1 MNPNHARFAE
11 WDSAYVLGALSP
23 AERREFEE
31 HLETCEVCTRAVAE
45 LASMPGLL
53 ARLAPDRARALAE
66 DPDGASASAPRDD
79 LLEAVRRADRRRRT
93 RRTRYWWGA
102 VAAAAAVAV
111 LAIALPLS
119 LGQPATARESVA
131 FEAAAD
137 IPLTATATLTQ
148 VGWGTRIELDCR
160 YGGSGESD
168 VDVPA
173 GGWPYSLVVIERDGT
188 RSEVSSWQA
197 RPGAGARLSAASA
210 VDLDDI
216 ASLEIRAIAS
226 GEVLMRGISGEAP
239 GR

>member
-23 AERREFEE
+23 TDRREFEE
-31 HLETCEVCTRAVAE
+31 HLETCELCMRAVAE

-53 ARLAPDRARALAE
+53 ARLAPDRARALAQ
-66 DPDGASASAPRDD
+66 DPDGASAPVPRDD
-79 LLEAVRRADRRRRT
+79 LLEAVRRADRRRRA

-111 LAIALPLS
+111 LAIVLPLN

-131 FEAAAD
+131 FEAAVD

-160 YGGSGESD
+160 YGDGDGD
-168 VDVPA
+168 IDVPA

-188 RSEVSSWQA
+188 RSEVSSWRA

-210 VDLDDI
+210 ADLDDI
-216 ASLEIRAIAS
+216 ASLEIRAMAS
-226 GEVLMRGISGEAP
+226 GEVLMRGVSGEP
-239 GR
+239 PPR

>member
-31 HLETCEVCTRAVAE
+31 HLETCDVCARAIAE
-45 LASMPGLL
+45 LASVPGLL
-53 ARLAPDRARALAE
+53 ARLAPERAQALAE
-66 DPDGASASAPRDD
+66 DPDGASAPGPRDD
-79 LLEAVRRADRRRRT
+79 LLDAVRRADRRRRT

-111 LAIALPLS
+111 LAIVLPLS
-119 LGQPATARESVA
+119 LGQPAAARESVA
-131 FEAAAD
+131 FEAAVDA
-137 IPLTATATLTQ
+137 PLTASATLTQ

-160 YGGSGESD
+160 YGDADAD

-173 GGWPYSLVVIERDGT
+173 GGWPYSLVVIEHDGT
-188 RSEVSSWQA
+188 QSEVSSWRA
-197 RPGAGARLSAASA
+197 SPGAGARVSAASA
-210 VDLDDI
+210 ADLDEI

-226 GEVLMRGISGEAP
+226 GKVLMRGVSGEP
-239 GR
+239 SGR